1 MHWGP
6 VGHEHDEEG
15 SLLDLTSRNTPEWI
29 ELKSVGIDIGSTTSH
44 LTFSDIVLRRQGMA
58 LSSRYVIIKRE
69 VSHQS
74 PVFLTPYQGRFTTT
88 IDTEKLGAFI
98 NEAYRSGNLKPGQID
113 TGALIITGEAVR
125 KENAEAIASL
135 FSREAGKF
143 VCATAGPNLEAV
155 LSTYGAGAVERSLTQ
170 GGRSQVVLNV
180 DLGGGT
186 TKVAIARHGE
196 IVETCAVNLGA
207 RLVAF
212 DSANRIVRL
221 EEAGKIIAAS
231 VGLDLKLDQQ
241 LDENQKLILANAQ
254 ADLLF
259 QYLEGHAFTGKLE
272 PLMITPPPRRSRE
285 AEIIMFSGGVAE
297 YVYGYENRNFGDL
310 GRQLSRSIR
319 ERLER
324 HPHWTLEEPK
334 ERIRATV
341 IGASQFTIQVSGN
354 TIFLTHPHLLPM
366 HNVQVVS
373 LDLDGAAL
381 TMEEVSQAVER
392 SLRRFDLVDGDK
404 PVALA
409 IHWDH
414 GPDYSLIR
422 PLAAGIARGMAESF
436 RRDFPVVMVFDSDV
450 GGLVGSLLVHEF
462 APDSHV
468 VSIDQVE
475 LRDFDYIDIGRE
487 IENVGVVPVVIKSL
501 LFR

>member
-6 VGHEHDEEG
+6 VGHDHDEDGE
-15 SLLDLTSRNTPEWI
+15 LLDLMSRNTPEWI

-44 LTFSDIVLRRQGMA
+44 LTFSDIVLRRQGLA

-74 PVFLTPYQGRFTTT
+74 PVFLTPYLGRFTTT
-88 IDTEKLGAFI
+88 IDTEHLGRYI
-98 NEAYRSGNLKPGQID
+98 NEAYRSGNLEPGQID
-113 TGALIITGEAVR
+113 TGALIVTGEAVR

-135 FSREAGKF
+135 FAKEAGKF

-155 LSTYGAGAVERSLTQ
+155 LSTYGAGAVERSRPR
-170 GGRSQVVLNV
+170 GGISQAVMNV
-180 DLGGGT
+180 DVGGGT

-207 RLVAF
+207 RLVAV
-212 DSANRIVRL
+212 DNTNRIVRL
-221 EEAGKIIAAS
+221 EEAGKAIAAS
-231 VGLDLKLDQQ
+231 VGLNLDLDQQ
-241 LDENQKLILANAQ
+241 LDESQKEIFARAQ

-259 QYLEGHAFTGKLE
+259 QYLEGKPFTGNLE
-272 PLMITPPPRRSRE
+272 FLMITPPPQRNRE
-285 AEIIMFSGGVAE
+285 AEIITFSGGVSE
-297 YVYGYENRNFGDL
+297 YIYGYETRDFGDL
-310 GRQLSRSIR
+310 GRHLSRSIR
-319 ERLER
+319 EHLER
-324 HPHWTLEEPK
+324 RSHWVLEEPK

-373 LDLDGAAL
+373 LDLDGDAL
-381 TMEEVSQAVER
+381 TTEEVSLAVER
-392 SLRRFDLVDGDK
+392 SLRRFDLVDGEK

-422 PLAAGIARGMAESF
+422 PLAAGIAQGLSKSF
-436 RRDFPVVMVFDSDV
+436 HRQFPVIMVFDSDV

>member
-6 VGHEHDEEG
+6 LGHEHDEEG
-15 SLLDLTSRNTPEWI
+15 ELLDLMSRNTPEWI

-44 LTFSDIVLRRQGMA
+44 LTFSDIVLRRQGLA

-74 PVFLTPYQGRFTTT
+74 PVFLTPYEGRFTTK
-88 IDTEKLGAFI
+88 IDTESLGRFI
-98 NEAYRSGNLKPGQID
+98 DEGYRSGNLEPGQID

-125 KENAEAIASL
+125 KENAEAIAEL

-155 LSTYGAGAVERSLTQ
+155 LSAFGAGAVERSRSH
-170 GGRSQVVLNV
+170 GGRSQVVMNV
-180 DLGGGT
+180 DIGGGT
-186 TKVAIARHGE
+186 TKVAIARRGE
-196 IVETCAVNLGA
+196 LVETCAVNLGA

-212 DSANRIVRL
+212 DGEGRIVRL
-221 EEAGKIIAAS
+221 EEAGKAIAAS
-231 VGLDLKLDQQ
+231 VGLELELDQK
-241 LDENQKLILANAQ
+241 LTEDQKEVLAKAQ

-259 QYLEGHAFTGKLE
+259 TYLKGKPFAGDLE
-272 PLMITPPPRRSRE
+272 FLMITPPPSLHRE
-285 AEIIMFSGGVAE
+285 TEVLTFSGGVSE
-297 YVYGYENRNFGDL
+297 YIYGYETGDFGDL
-310 GRQLSRSIR
+310 GNQLARSVRQALEGQSRWIV
-319 ERLER
+319 
-324 HPHWTLEEPK
+324 EEPK

-354 TIFLTHPHLLPM
+354 TIFLTHPQLLPV

-373 LDLDGAAL
+373 LDLDGGQLSPEGVSAAVTRAL
-381 TMEEVSQAVER
+381 Q
-392 SLRRFDLVDGDK
+392 RFDLVPGDK

-409 IHWDH
+409 IHWEH
-414 GPDYSLIR
+414 GPDYNLIR
-422 PLAAGIARGMAESF
+422 PLAAGIVDGLSESL
-436 RRDFPVVMVFDSDV
+436 RHDLPIVMVFDSDV

-468 VSIDQVE
+468 ISIDQVE

>member
-6 VGHEHDEEG
+6 VGHEHDEDGE
-15 SLLDLTSRNTPEWI
+15 LLDLMSRNTPEWI

-44 LTFSDIVLRRQGMA
+44 LTFSDIVLRRQGLA

-74 PVFLTPYQGRFTTT
+74 PVFLTPYLGRFTTT
-88 IDTEKLGAFI
+88 IDTEQLGRYI
-98 NEAYRSGNLKPGQID
+98 NEAYRSGNLEPGQID
-113 TGALIITGEAVR
+113 TGALIVTGEAVR

-135 FSREAGKF
+135 FAKEAGKF

-155 LSTYGAGAVERSLTQ
+155 LSTYGAGAVERSRPQ
-170 GGRSQVVLNV
+170 GGRSQTVMNV
-180 DLGGGT
+180 DVGGGT

-196 IVETCAVNLGA
+196 IVETCAVNIGA
-207 RLVAF
+207 RLVAV
-212 DSANRIVRL
+212 DGTNRIVRL
-221 EEAGKIIAAS
+221 EEAGKAIAAS
-231 VGLDLKLDQQ
+231 VGLDLNLDQQ
-241 LDENQKLILANAQ
+241 LDESQKEIFARAQ

-259 QYLEGHAFTGKLE
+259 QYLEGKPFAGPLQF
-272 PLMITPPPRRSRE
+272 LMITPPPQRNRE
-285 AEIIMFSGGVAE
+285 AEIITFSGGVSE
-297 YVYGYENRNFGDL
+297 YIYGYETRDFGDL
-310 GRQLSRSIR
+310 GRHISRSIR
-319 ERLER
+319 AHLER
-324 HPHWTLEEPK
+324 RPHWVLEEPK

-373 LDLDGAAL
+373 LDLNGQQL
-381 TMEEVSQAVER
+381 TAEGVSRAVER
-392 SLRRFDLVDGDK
+392 SLRRFDLVDGER

-409 IHWDH
+409 IHWDQ
-414 GPDYSLIR
+414 GPDYNLIR
-422 PLAAGIARGMAESF
+422 PLAAGIVQGLSESF
-436 RRDFPVVMVFDSDV
+436 RRQFPVVLVFDSDV